1 MITTDNAIDVSC
13 EPRHDLRFENDLV
26 RAYWV
31 ALPPGASTQV
41 HHHGHPY
48 AGVCIGDSLI
58 RNEIAG
64 KGTYEMRMREGDV
77 IYTPGDMTHRI
88 ENIGDTAFENL
99 TMEVLSGTSHKT
111 SSLRRLE
118 RERRQLQMVVDERA
132 LRVANLELAAGE
144 QCDLI
149 GDHLVIWLRGEVTV
163 STFSDVK
170 KLHQAGDFV
179 WCCCV
184 AAVASAEGA
193 KVAIVEI
200 A

>member
-1 MITTDNAIDVSC
+1 MITTDSVVDVSA
-13 EPRHDLRFENDLV
+13 EPRHELRLENNLV
-26 RAYWV
+26 RAYWI
-31 ALPPGASTQV
+31 ALSPGASTQV

-64 KGTYEMRMREGDV
+64 EGTYEMRMREGDV
-77 IYTPGDMTHRI
+77 MYTPGDMTHRI
-88 ENIGDTAFENL
+88 ENIGDTDFQNL
-99 TMEVLSGTSHKT
+99 TMEVLGSTGHKT
-111 SSLRRLE
+111 SSLKRLE
-118 RERRQLQMVVDERA
+118 RERRHLQMVVDERA
-132 LRVANLELAAGE
+132 LRVAHLALAAGE

-149 GDHLVIWLRGEVTV
+149 GDHLIIWLRGEVNV
-163 STFSDVK
+163 STFSDTR
-170 KLHQAGDFV
+170 KLRQAGDFV

-184 AAVASAEGA
+184 AAVASTEGA